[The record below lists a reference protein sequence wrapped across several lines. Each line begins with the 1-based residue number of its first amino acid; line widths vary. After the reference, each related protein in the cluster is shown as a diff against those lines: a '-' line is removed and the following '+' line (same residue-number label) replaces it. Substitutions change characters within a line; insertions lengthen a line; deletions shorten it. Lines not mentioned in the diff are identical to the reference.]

1 MVMRSH
7 RNPVENA
14 FMRDF
19 IRWIVAGVTSV
30 AVAALVFVLAAAG
43 FVVAFFVFAV
53 LFVVFG
59 LAIRR
64 ARKTVRYGEDGSR
77 FVIYTNIPGAD
88 GRRRPDE
95 RPGEPHTYE
104 LSPDDYTV
112 EPSSPE
118 KPSQGQPSDP
128 KSLDSRKGA

>member
-1 MVMRSH
+1 MVMRSQ
-7 RNPVENA
+7 RNLMGNA
-14 FMRDF
+14 RMPDF

-30 AVAALVFVLAAAG
+30 AAAALVFVLAAAG
-43 FVVAFFVFAV
+43 FVVAFFVFAI

-77 FVIYTNIPGAD
+77 FIIYTNIPGAD
-88 GRRRPDE
+88 GRREPDE
-95 RPGEPHTYE
+95 RPADPHTYE

-112 EPSSPE
+112 QPATPD
-118 KPSQGQPSDP
+118 QPSDP
-128 KSLDSRKGA
+128 NTIQHRERP